1 MKFNY
6 AGRAQSEG
14 RVQCKTCTKPMLGVG
29 EQDPNSWC
37 LQTMLAKTFCAC
49 PEPQPSTKSE
59 ARQWDL
65 LPQRHYVT
73 WKLRNFDVT
82 NGPKPSSDD
91 IIKVIEYS
99 AFEQLKRELADL
111 QASMQSWYVA
121 REIEI
126 LANSDRQWNE
136 LIAQRDQL
144 QARISELEGERAFK
158 DASIKWNDHAQMV
171 TDLMNAKAK
180 LEKARAALEEISES
194 ELMAWSR
201 ARAQQALK
209 EIE

>member
-1 MKFNY
+1 MNPKCQICGDNDDECPFEPD
-6 AGRAQSEG
+6 SEEL
-14 RVQCKTCTKPMLGVG
+14 K
-29 EQDPNSWC
+29 S
-37 LQTMLAKTFCAC
+37 
-49 PEPQPSTKSE
+49 QPSAKGE
-59 ARQWDL
+59 AREWDL

-91 IIKVIEYS
+91 IVKVIEYS